1 MWLLVDWF
9 NMKILIAES
18 VPGRISCENVYYFN
32 GLSLLTEE
40 VLCGSIA
47 LNMVMRLFY
56 GYLNQEIVSGGGMD
70 FSSQDGGEGGHVSMS
85 EALGQSEAFIDF
97 QEQISQVAPI
107 DRPILILGERG
118 TGKELAAARVH
129 FLSKRWQKPMVT
141 LNCAALT
148 PTLIGSELFG
158 YEKGAFTGATVRQV
172 GRFEQAAD
180 GTLFLDEIGTIPMEV
195 QEKILRVVEY
205 GAFERVGSSR
215 PVQVDVRIVAATNV
229 DLSRMADLGRFK
241 QDLLDRLSF
250 EVIYAPPLRYRK
262 EDILLL
268 ANHFAGRMAY
278 ELGWEEIPQLTSGA
292 VKTLEAYPWP
302 GNIRELKNVIERAV
316 YKSPSHRIGIISFDP
331 FQSRYGEGLGAG
343 FPEPALLEPAKP
355 ESVRPESAAT
365 GSAPPDPDTGVR
377 GPGGTGGVGQREMM
391 ADLFE
396 KPLKESIRA
405 LEYHRLC
412 AALFACQYNQKKAA
426 VLLGVSYDQFRGLK
440 KKHDSNL

>member
-1 MWLLVDWF
+1 
-9 NMKILIAES
+9 
-18 VPGRISCENVYYFN
+18 
-32 GLSLLTEE
+32 
-40 VLCGSIA
+40 
-47 LNMVMRLFY
+47 
-56 GYLNQEIVSGGGMD
+56 MD
-70 FSSQDGGEGGHVSMS
+70 FSSRDSGEGGHVSMS
-85 EALGQSEAFIDF
+85 EALGQSEAFIEF
-97 QEQISQVAPI
+97 QEQLSRVAPI

-158 YEKGAFTGATVRQV
+158 YEKGAFTGAAVRQV

-205 GAFERVGSSR
+205 GAFERVGSSC
-215 PVQVDVRIVAATNV
+215 PVQADVRIVAATNV
-229 DLSRMADLGRFK
+229 DLSRLADLGRFK

-250 EVIYAPPLRYRK
+250 EVIYAPPLRYRR

-278 ELGWEEIPQLTSGA
+278 ELDWKEVPYLTSGA
-292 VKTLEAYPWP
+292 VKTLESYSWP

-316 YKSPSHRIGIISFDP
+316 YKSPSHRISEISFNP
-331 FQSRYGEGLGAG
+331 FQSRYGKGLGAG
-343 FPEPALLEPAKP
+343 VA
-355 ESVRPESAAT
+355 RPDIRAREDDVSR
-365 GSAPPDPDTGVR
+365 PDQSEGCDKI
-377 GPGGTGGVGQREMM
+377 M

-396 KPLKESIRA
+396 KPLKEAMRTLELFRLSKA
-405 LEYHRLC
+405 LSTCRYH
-412 AALFACQYNQKKAA
+412 QKKAA
-426 VLLGVSYDQFRGLK
+426 ALLGISYDQFRGLK
-440 KKHDSNL
+440 KKYRSGL